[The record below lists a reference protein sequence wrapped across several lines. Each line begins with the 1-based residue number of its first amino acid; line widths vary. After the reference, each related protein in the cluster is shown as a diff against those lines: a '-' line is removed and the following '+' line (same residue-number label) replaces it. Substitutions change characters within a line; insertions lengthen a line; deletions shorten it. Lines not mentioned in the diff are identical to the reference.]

1 MSLYFFKCRNVDT
14 NPLFLLVSSLS
25 FSSQMCLYA
34 FSFLFLPLYLYLSPP
49 LPLIGS
55 PRTSS
60 CYSRVREQSLWS
72 CSFKSSLFQRT
83 IAVGEI
89 EQESEPMLSDS
100 KAAPLRHDT
109 PRQHHWRGEGC
120 GMKEGGGR
128 DRSNTYHTWK
138 SPHPKQEKSRTR
150 AES

>member
-100 KAAPLRHDT
+100 RATPLRHT
-109 PRQHHWRGEGC
+109 PIAPGAGRRR
-120 GMKEGGGR
+120 KEGGGR
-128 DRSNTYHTWK
+128 DLSDAYHTWK
-138 SPHPKQEKSRTR
+138 SPHSKQEKSQAQER
-150 AES
+150 